1 MEIKE
6 ISEALDR
13 IEGKMNETAE
23 SNKAEMKRL
32 GDMQTKFAREL
43 MDVQQNA
50 VKAMAPRL
58 KRSLLALRLLNPAL

>member
-50 VKAMAPRL
+50 VKAMAPR
-58 KRSLLALRLLNPAL
+58 RSESLLALR